1 MIFICLWCQANVD
14 VYILEIKFVN
24 FGIVKGEKMQRK
36 CILYLQKN
44 TKACS
49 RFNFKGCCHEFFFD
63 FRFIFESWGLPLKL
77 TILCKCFPIR

>member
-1 MIFICLWCQANVD
+1 MIFICLWCQANVG

-44 TKACS
+44 TKTCS
-49 RFNFKGCCHEFFFD
+49 RFNFKGCCHEFFFGFVFY
-63 FRFIFESWGLPLKL
+63 FRVLETSPKINYTL
-77 TILCKCFPIR
+77 CFPIR